1 MDLAKPGA
9 LGSDA
14 SRQPQAVAGSGGKN
28 AGAMDPRLQAPA
40 TVQADEALISALDES
55 MALRILIAEVRQA
68 VVDTLLPATAT
79 PPADAPATPATVATP
94 AMAAGSLLETF
105 LAAVPADEGEARAWI
120 DSVDRLEQG
129 FATGYENAAA
139 IVTAW
144 RGVSPEVI
152 ASVQETQTLFAAALA
167 GARDPSDAVRA
178 YWPALAP
185 RLEIFRRRRRDLRR
199 RLEDPDHGTPQAAL
213 RATPAERA

>member
-14 SRQPQAVAGSGGKN
+14 SRQPQEVAGSGGKN
-28 AGAMDPRLQAPA
+28 AGAMDPRLQAAA

-79 PPADAPATPATVATP
+79 PPADAPATPAT
-94 AMAAGSLLETF
+94 AAGSLLETF
-105 LAAVPADEGEARAWI
+105 LAAVPADVGEARAWI

-144 RGVSPEVI
+144 RGVSAEVI

-185 RLEIFRRRRRDLRR
+185 RLALFRRRRRDLRR

-213 RATPAERA
+213 PSDEPLAGR